1 MHDVIY
7 VIRERERGL
16 ERVTVCAGC
25 GLHVLEP
32 GEVVDE
38 GTERARDRVRLGDE
52 SKRGKWNIGSDMAGD
67 RDDARREFPLAAL
80 RRASLSE
87 A

>member
-1 MHDVIY
+1 MHDVID
-7 VIRERERGL
+7 VIRERERQRGL

-38 GTERARDRVRLGDE
+38 GTERARDRVRL
-52 SKRGKWNIGSDMAGD
+52 AG
-67 RDDARREFPLAAL
+67 
-80 RRASLSE
+80 
-87 A
+87 